1 MLCAECREALL
12 SQGTRSGLA
21 GEETLKVRVSPILRD
36 ALASVGVAEDLDE
49 ALLRAL
55 KRRHPEQAA
64 ELLSAFT
71 RVLEV
76 ESSRARESKR
86 ETARRLAESDPGPE
100 ILLRTS
106 GGEPRRSAAETRVYR
121 IGGKEYHS
129 LEEMPPDVRMIVE
142 RGMRGEGAAR
152 RVGCS
157 WALVGGW
164 LLSLLRALGR

>member
-1 MLCAECREALL
+1 VLCAECREALL
-12 SQGTRSGLA
+12 SQGTLSGP
-21 GEETLKVRVSPILRD
+21 GDEETLKVRVSPILRD
-36 ALASVGVAEDLDE
+36 ALTSVGVAEDLDE

-55 KRRHPEQAA
+55 KKQHPEQAA

-76 ESSRARESKR
+76 ESNRAHESKP
-86 ETARRLAESDPGPE
+86 EAARRLAESDPGPE
-100 ILLRTS
+100 IVLRTS
-106 GGEPRRSAAETRVYR
+106 RGEPRRSAAETRVYR

-129 LEEMPPDVRMIVE
+129 LEEMPPNVRSIVE
-142 RGMRGEGAAR
+142 QGMRGAPSPS